1 MVSLSPLAA
10 NNLKRKASEEIDA
23 VITALNIKSE
33 LIFHS
38 EKLGTQHFR
47 KDTLSSNK
55 IFHISDNHPDFI
67 GDICKKLEARRLIT
81 TEQQV

>member
-47 KDTLSSNK
+47 EDTLSSNR
-55 IFHISDNHPDFI
+55 IFEISGNRPDFI